1 LPKAKTQQFDKGKF
15 LIDVTF
21 NDSDFNF
28 GMRYYHVLSMD
39 EIGGK
44 VIDNVAVIDV
54 DDVTWSDR

>member
-1 LPKAKTQQFDKGKF
+1 
-15 LIDVTF
+15 
-21 NDSDFNF
+21 
-28 GMRYYHVLSMD
+28 MD

>member
-1 LPKAKTQQFDKGKF
+1 
-15 LIDVTF
+15 VTF